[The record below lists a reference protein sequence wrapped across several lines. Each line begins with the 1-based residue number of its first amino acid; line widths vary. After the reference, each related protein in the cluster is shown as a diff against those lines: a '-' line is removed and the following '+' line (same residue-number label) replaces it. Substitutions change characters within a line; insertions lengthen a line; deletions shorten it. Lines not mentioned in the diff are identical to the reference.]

1 YQAKWR
7 EPVEFEYRGHRV
19 ISMPPPSSGGLTL
32 ALMANIL
39 EGYDLAKLGWRSPAA
54 LHLMTEAS
62 RRAFADR
69 NYFLGDVDFVRVAR
83 DRFLSKEYAARQRAT
98 ISTERATPS
107 AQIRPGLGATVEGE
121 QTTHLSVIDARGNA
135 VALTTTLNELFGSAV
150 TVAGAGFLLNDE
162 MDDFTSKPGAPN
174 LFGLVQGEANAIVPE
189 KRMLSA
195 MTPTIVLDRAGQP
208 MLITGAR
215 GGPRIIS
222 AVYQILSNVVDY
234 ELSLEQALVAPRIHH
249 QHLPDILYYEK
260 NGLTAEHVK
269 ALTAMGHTVQE
280 REGYIGAAPT
290 ILRRA
295 GAPDPRS
302 Q

>member
-1 YQAKWR
+1 
-7 EPVEFEYRGHRV
+7 
-19 ISMPPPSSGGLTL
+19 MPPPSSGGLTL

-39 EGYDLAKLGWRSPAA
+39 EGYELAELGWHSQAA
-54 LHLMTEAS
+54 LHLMAEAS

-69 NYFLGDVDFVRVAR
+69 NHFLGDVDFVRVAR
-83 DRFLSKEYAARQRAT
+83 DRFLSDDYAARQRAT

-107 AQIRPGLGATVEGE
+107 AQIRPGLGATAEGE
-121 QTTHLSVIDARGNA
+121 QTTHLSVIDERGNA

-150 TVAGAGFLLNDE
+150 TVTGAGFLLNDE

-174 LFGLVQGEANAIVPE
+174 LFGLVQGEANAIAPE

-208 MLITGAR
+208 ILITGAR

-222 AVYQILSNVVDY
+222 AVYQILSNVLDY
-234 ELSLEQALVAPRIHH
+234 RLTFEQSLAAPRIHH
-249 QHLPDILYYEK
+249 QHLPDVLYYEK
-260 NGLTAEHVK
+260 NGLSAELIK
-269 ALTAMGHTVQE
+269 ALVALGHTVQE
-280 REGYIGAAPT
+280 REGYVGSAPT
-290 ILRRA
+290 ILRQ
-295 GAPDPRS
+295 GGTWLSAPDPRS